1 MNKEQIQEKARS
13 LVQSLSDKQV
23 IDSFIDII
31 SREKNPD
38 NNLVRLWL
46 IDEIESRFPDVQ
58 LAIYDFYAAEIEDG
72 LTYDERLVKIVKE
85 LVNA

>member
-1 MNKEQIQEKARS
+1 MNKEQIQNKAKA

-23 IDSFIDII
+23 IDGFIDII
-31 SREKNPD
+31 SRDKNSD
-38 NNLVRLWL
+38 NNVVRIWL
-46 IDEIESRFPDVQ
+46 IEEIESRFPDVQ
-58 LAIYDFYAAEIEDG
+58 QAIYDFYASEVEDG